1 MSDHKPGP
9 GIDPI
14 KQLEQK
20 VLQAAGK
27 VVEAWV
33 STRKMTGDEDLDNS
47 LQQLSG
53 AYRDWADNQEA
64 AAKQG
69 R

>member
-1 MSDHKPGP
+1 MSESKPAP
-9 GIDPI
+9 GTDPI

-20 VLQAAGK
+20 VLQTAGK

-33 STRKMTGDEDLDNS
+33 STRKMTGDQDLDDA

-53 AYRDWADNQEA
+53 AYRDWADNQEP
-64 AAKQG
+64 AAKK
-69 R
+69 